1 MSAAFAIIAIV
12 LLVDGFPKLIAV
24 PSVIQT
30 YMQSV
35 DPVTGQRVSMIL
47 TRGMVHIATIIIKIA
62 LGLYL
67 FFGGDGLIR
76 FWKRYRDKKLL
87 ID

>member
-1 MSAAFAIIAIV
+1 
-12 LLVDGFPKLIAV
+12 
-24 PSVIQT
+24 
-30 YMQSV
+30 
-35 DPVTGQRVSMIL
+35 MIL